1 MGAPKEEVMQMRS
14 IRPVLFL
21 LVSAALIFAGGMLT
35 GRLRAQQSGAS
46 PYYVITFVDLI
57 PPNKDAGVALLKQY
71 VDATR
76 KEPGNQTALA
86 LTQISRPNHLFLYEV
101 WQNEDAFN
109 KHESNAATRDF
120 RTKIQPGLGAPFD
133 QRAHSKLE

>member
-1 MGAPKEEVMQMRS
+1 MRV
-14 IRPVLFL
+14 IRPSLIIL
-21 LVSAALIFAGGMLT
+21 LSAALVLGGALLT
-35 GRLRAQQSGAS
+35 GRLRAQQSGSSVS

-57 PPNKDAGVALLKQY
+57 PPNKDAGMALLKQY
-71 VDATR
+71 VETTC

-86 LTQISRPNHLFLYEV
+86 LTQISRPNHFMLYEV

-109 KHESNAATRDF
+109 KHESNAATREF
-120 RTKIQPGLGAPFD
+120 RTKIQPDLGAPFD

>member
-1 MGAPKEEVMQMRS
+1 MRS
-14 IRPVLFL
+14 IRPAVIL
-21 LVSAALIFAGGMLT
+21 LVSATLVFAGGMLT

-46 PYYVITFVDLI
+46 PTPYYVITFVDLI

-71 VDATR
+71 VVDTR
-76 KEPGNQTALA
+76 KAPGNQAAQA
-86 LTQISRPNHLFLYEV
+86 LTQINRPNHLMLYEV

-109 KHESNAATRDF
+109 KHEGDAATREF
-120 RTKIQPGLGAPFD
+120 RTKMQPMLGAPFD

>member
-1 MGAPKEEVMQMRS
+1 MQMRF
-14 IRPVLFL
+14 IRSAMIVIVCAAVL
-21 LVSAALIFAGGMLT
+21 FAGGLLT
-35 GRLRAQQSGAS
+35 GRLRAQQSGVT

-57 PPNKDAGVALLKQY
+57 PPTKDQGVALLKQY
-71 VDATR
+71 VDTTR

-109 KHESNAATRDF
+109 KHESNAATREF
-120 RTKIQPGLGAPFD
+120 RSKIQPMLGAPFD

>member
-1 MGAPKEEVMQMRS
+1 MRS
-14 IRPVLFL
+14 IRPAVVLL
-21 LVSAALIFAGGMLT
+21 ISAALVFAGGVLT

-46 PYYVITFVDLI
+46 PSPFYVITFVDLI

-71 VDATR
+71 VDTTR
-76 KEPGNQTALA
+76 KEPGNQTAVA

-101 WQNEDAFN
+101 WQSEDAFN

-120 RTKIQPGLGAPFD
+120 RTKIQPDLGAPFD
-133 QRAHSKLE
+133 QLTFARAGVHG

>member
-1 MGAPKEEVMQMRS
+1 MRF
-14 IRPVLFL
+14 IRSAMILIVCAAVL
-21 LVSAALIFAGGMLT
+21 FAGGLLT
-35 GRLRAQQSGAS
+35 GRLRAQQSGVT

-57 PPNKDAGVALLKQY
+57 PPTKDQGVALLKQY
-71 VDATR
+71 VDTTR

-109 KHESNAATRDF
+109 KHESNAATREF
-120 RTKIQPGLGAPFD
+120 RTKIQPMLGAPFD

>member
-1 MGAPKEEVMQMRS
+1 MRS
-14 IRPVLFL
+14 IRPVAI
-21 LVSAALIFAGGMLT
+21 LVLCAALIFAGGLLT
-35 GRLRAQQSGAS
+35 GRLRAQQSGASVS

-57 PPNKDAGVALLKQY
+57 PPNKDAGIALLKQY
-71 VDATR
+71 VDTTR
-76 KEPGNQTALA
+76 KEPGNQTTLA
-86 LTQISRPNHLFLYEV
+86 LTQISRPNHLMLYEV

-120 RTKIQPGLGAPFD
+120 RAKIQPGLGAPFD

>member
-1 MGAPKEEVMQMRS
+1 MRS
-14 IRPVLFL
+14 IRSAMILIVCAAVL
-21 LVSAALIFAGGMLT
+21 FAGGLLT
-35 GRLRAQQSGAS
+35 GRLRAQQSGVT

-57 PPNKDAGVALLKQY
+57 PPTKDQGVALLKQY
-71 VDATR
+71 VDTTR

-109 KHESNAATRDF
+109 KHESNAATREF
-120 RTKIQPGLGAPFD
+120 RTKIQPMLGAPFD

>member
-1 MGAPKEEVMQMRS
+1 MRS
-14 IRPVLFL
+14 IRPAVFL
-21 LVSAALIFAGGMLT
+21 LLSAALVFAGGMLT

-46 PYYVITFVDLI
+46 PSPYYVITFVDLI
-57 PPNKDAGVALLKQY
+57 PPNKDSGVALLKQY
-71 VDATR
+71 VDTTR
-76 KEPGNQTALA
+76 KEPGNQSALA

-120 RTKIQPGLGAPFD
+120 RTKMQPMLGAPFD

>member
-1 MGAPKEEVMQMRS
+1 MRL
-14 IRPVLFL
+14 IRPAVVLL
-21 LVSAALIFAGGMLT
+21 ICAALVFGGGVLT
-35 GRLRAQQSGAS
+35 GRLRAQQSGVSPS

-57 PPNKDAGVALLKQY
+57 PPTKDQGVALLKQY
-71 VDATR
+71 VDTTR
-76 KEPGNQTALA
+76 KEAGNQSALA
-86 LTQISRPNHLFLYEV
+86 LTQINRPNHLFLYEI

-120 RTKIQPGLGAPFD
+120 RTKIQPMLGAPFD

>member
-1 MGAPKEEVMQMRS
+1 MRS
-14 IRPVLFL
+14 IRSAVMFMIC
-21 LVSAALIFAGGMLT
+21 AALLFGGGLLT
-35 GRLRAQQSGAS
+35 GRLRAQQSGAM

-57 PPNKDAGVALLKQY
+57 PPTKDQGVALLKQY
-71 VDATR
+71 VDTTR

-109 KHESNAATRDF
+109 KHESGAATREF
-120 RTKIQPGLGAPFD
+120 RTKIQPMLGAPFD

>member
-1 MGAPKEEVMQMRS
+1 MRS
-14 IRPVLFL
+14 IRSAMILIVCAAVL
-21 LVSAALIFAGGMLT
+21 FAGGLLT
-35 GRLRAQQSGAS
+35 GRLRAQQSGVT

-57 PPNKDAGVALLKQY
+57 PPTKDQGVALLKQY
-71 VDATR
+71 VDVTR

-109 KHESNAATRDF
+109 KHESNAATREF
-120 RTKIQPGLGAPFD
+120 RSKIQPMLGAPFD

>member
-1 MGAPKEEVMQMRS
+1 MRS
-14 IRPVLFL
+14 IRPAVIL
-21 LVSAALIFAGGMLT
+21 LICAALFFGGGVLT
-35 GRLRAQQSGAS
+35 GRLRAQQSAAS
-46 PYYVITFVDLI
+46 PSPFYVITFVDLI
-57 PPNKDAGVALLKQY
+57 PPGKDQGVVLLKQY
-71 VDATR
+71 VDTTR
-76 KEPGNQTALA
+76 KEPGNQTTLA

-120 RTKIQPGLGAPFD
+120 RTKIQPMLGAPFD

>member
-1 MGAPKEEVMQMRS
+1 MRS
-14 IRPVLFL
+14 IRPAVAL
-21 LVSAALIFAGGMLT
+21 LVFAALVFVAGMLT
-35 GRLRAQQSGAS
+35 GRLRAQQSGTNVS

-57 PPNKDAGVALLKQY
+57 HPNKDAGVALLKQY
-71 VDATR
+71 VDTTR
-76 KEPGNQTALA
+76 KEPGNQTAVA

-120 RTKIQPGLGAPFD
+120 RTKIQPDLGAPFD

>member
-1 MGAPKEEVMQMRS
+1 MRL
-14 IRPVLFL
+14 IRPAVVLL
-21 LVSAALIFAGGMLT
+21 ICAALVFGGGVLT

-46 PYYVITFVDLI
+46 PSPYYVITFVDLI
-57 PPNKDAGVALLKQY
+57 PPTKDQGVTLLKQY
-71 VDATR
+71 VDTTR
-76 KEPGNQTALA
+76 KEAGNQSALA
-86 LTQISRPNHLFLYEV
+86 LTQINRPNHLFLYEI

-120 RTKIQPGLGAPFD
+120 RTKIQPMLGAPFD

>member
-1 MGAPKEEVMQMRS
+1 MRS
-14 IRPVLFL
+14 IRPAVAL
-21 LVSAALIFAGGMLT
+21 LVSAVLLFAAGMLT
-35 GRLRAQQSGAS
+35 GRLRAQQAGASPS

-57 PPNKDAGVALLKQY
+57 PPNKDAGIALLKQY
-71 VDATR
+71 VDTTR

-109 KHESNAATRDF
+109 KHEGNAATRDF
-120 RTKIQPGLGAPFD
+120 RTKIQPDLGAPFD
-133 QRAHSKLE
+133 QRGHSKLE